1 MKLKYRLLIEILEK
15 VNLVKRYRYAR
26 FKEVYKFKNFN
37 FFVSILLIYYTINIS
52 VPGIVEQIEWHWIN
66 NYTVRITWV
75 EPINLNGVIMG
86 YYVLYT
92 SELHVPPTSWQQ
104 LNVSQHKHS
113 LDVRKILKEFIL
125 KSIFNYFILYCS

>member
-1 MKLKYRLLIEILEK
+1 MIKIIEK
-15 VNLVKRYRYAR
+15 VNLVKRYRYAHY
-26 FKEVYKFKNFN
+26 KEVYNIKNLI
-37 FFVSILLIYYTINIS
+37 FFVSKLLIYIVYFS

-75 EPINLNGVIMG
+75 EPINSNGVIIG
-86 YYVLYT
+86 YYILYT

-113 LDVRKILKEFIL
+113 LDVCKISNEF
-125 KSIFNYFILYCS
+125 F